1 MQMKVIIDAELVNV
15 KKIAVRRWKS
25 RSSSKVTASW
35 EKRFYFF
42 RRVVNVSVHIVLGKC
57 SCCPHFR
64 KYLGNWCSQCPKMT
78 VHCSFSIKP
87 FRNLGQI
94 NYDWCTK
101 LYHYTDGTYRTTAV
115 STFPV
120 LLQWRQR
127 NLRPGSKN
135 VFFFADAICFE
146 CWDLW
151 ELLVF
156 QRKSEHDA
164 SNDLF

>member
-1 MQMKVIIDAELVNV
+1 MRRRL
-15 KKIAVRRWKS
+15 AVRRWKS
-25 RSSSKVTASW
+25 WSSSKLTASW

-42 RRVVNVSVHIVLGKC
+42 RRVVKVSVHIVLGKY

-115 STFPV
+115 STFPMKTKK
-120 LLQWRQR
+120 LKTRLD
-127 NLRPGSKN
+127 KCC
-135 VFFFADAICFE
+135 FFADAIYFE

-156 QRKSEHDA
+156 QRKSEHDD